1 MIDYE
6 RIDRFVLNCGAIADP
21 EQLAR
26 FVLNNLIRL
35 LNFDTGMVIF
45 LHPDGKIKWIDEWG
59 EGARVG
65 NKLSDHYVWTG
76 LGDVKSIQEAGNIVY
91 QKLSGRQR
99 MMIGPEDL
107 RKMHLDG
114 LAKATELRGIK
125 WSMGFGLWDDSGTLM
140 TIYAISRI
148 HGQKYT
154 DDEMETADIV
164 FKHINNL
171 FRNFYINVTGNL
183 SATDSSQPVK
193 NVLTP
198 REWEVAA
205 LLLRG
210 LTNEGIAR
218 ELDIS
223 KYTVNK
229 HIENMHAKLKVNNHS
244 ALISRL
250 YKLSQ
255 ACKQQS

>member
-6 RIDRFVLNCGAIADP
+6 KIDRFVLNCGVIADP

-35 LNFDTGMVIF
+35 LNFDTGMIIF
-45 LHPDGKIKWIDEWG
+45 MNPDNSIKWIDEWG

-65 NKLSDHYVWTG
+65 NKLSDHYVWPG
-76 LGDVKSIQEAGNIVY
+76 VDDAKSLQETSNILY
-91 QKLSGRQR
+91 KKLSSRER
-99 MMIGPEDL
+99 LMVGPDDL
-107 RKMHLDG
+107 RQMHLDG

-140 TIYAISRI
+140 AVYSISRV

-154 DDEMETADIV
+154 DDEMETADLV

-171 FRNFYINVTGNL
+171 FRNFYVTVTNDA
-183 SATDSSQPVK
+183 SAKESVK
-193 NVLTP
+193 TEKEVLTP
-198 REWEVAA
+198 REWEVAG

-229 HIENMHAKLKVNNHS
+229 HVENMHTKLKVNNHS

-255 ACKQQS
+255 ARDSKN

>member
-6 RIDRFVLNCGAIADP
+6 KIDRFVLNCGVIADP

-45 LHPDGKIKWIDEWG
+45 LHPDGSIKWIDEWG

-65 NKLSDHYVWTG
+65 NKLSDHYVWEG
-76 LGDVKSIQEAGNIVY
+76 LGDLKSIQEAGNVVY
-91 QKLSGRQR
+91 KKLSARQR

-107 RKMHLDG
+107 RKMNLDG
-114 LAKATELRGIK
+114 LAKATEMRGIK

-140 TIYAISRI
+140 AVYAISRI
-148 HGQKYT
+148 HGEEYSE
-154 DDEMETADIV
+154 DEMTTADLV

-171 FRNFYINVTGNL
+171 FRNFYINVTGE
-183 SATDSSQPVK
+183 SSTSESVK
-193 NVLTP
+193 TEKAVLTP
-198 REWEVAA
+198 REWEVAG

-229 HIENMHAKLKVNNHS
+229 HVENMHTKLKVNNHS

-250 YKLSQ
+250 YKLAQ
-255 ACKQQS
+255 AKEKEA